1 MKKIKLIKVKETNP
15 IDKLKK
21 VKCKTR
27 QAEGVFLLV
36 SMGLVI
42 LALMIVAN
50 TDMKVFYNQNAKV
63 KTAINRSV
71 KSAALMVD
79 LNSTGYYGENDS
91 ANGIFTIDAEA
102 AENTFKEVLSKNLGL
117 DEDLSPLKNSILTSP
132 VVIREFKVMNDY
144 MNMPYEYISEVNNK
158 TYIIKRPCVLAL
170 VQIEIK
176 SSLLSKEML
185 FGTLSSA
192 EVMNKESERGGS

>member
-1 MKKIKLIKVKETNP
+1 MKKIKLIKVKETIP
-15 IDKLKK
+15 IEKPKE

-27 QAEGVFLLV
+27 PAEGVFLLV

-117 DEDLSPLKNSILTSP
+117 DEDLSPLKNSIITSP

-158 TYIIKRPCVLAL
+158 AYIIKRPCVLAL

-192 EVMNKESERGGS
+192 EVMNKESESRG